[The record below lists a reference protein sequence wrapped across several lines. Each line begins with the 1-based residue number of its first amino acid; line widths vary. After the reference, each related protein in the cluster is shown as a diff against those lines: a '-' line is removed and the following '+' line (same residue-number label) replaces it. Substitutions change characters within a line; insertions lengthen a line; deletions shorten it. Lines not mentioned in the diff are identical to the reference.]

1 MSTPPPPQDPESE
14 AASAAKAAR
23 AANRPPWWPMLA
35 LLATVILS
43 VGLFGSS
50 RGGTRFFA
58 VEVMVGASALSVG
71 ALLGFLF
78 GIPRI
83 LTRDGAEQGAADPGA
98 SAAGNTAAQA
108 LLYRPST
115 NLEQVSDW
123 LTKILIGVGLVE
135 IDKASGALA
144 RVGQRVQQQAG
155 AGFPWADMLTQA
167 VIVVMAVLGFL
178 ASFLW
183 TRIYY
188 GAIQAGADSQAVQAL
203 RAQVTRQAESAADA
217 ERKAVNAQKVTEAM
231 LRGEIP
237 VLPVPL
243 ETRIGTLGFQEE
255 WPPALRERVERV
267 LAAPPEWDSDPTGE
281 IFADAP
287 ATAGGRALTA
297 SVAAELGRGVM
308 IALCLE
314 HRDGPPLEGPVTFL
328 LHPTFSER
336 SIQVPVQD
344 GSARTNIYSG
354 GTFTV
359 VAIADHGRTV
369 LAFNLNR
376 LRNAPAWFLAS

>member
-1 MSTPPPPQDPESE
+1 MSTPPPVKDPD
-14 AASAAKAAR
+14 SAAGSAVKVAR

-50 RGGTRFFA
+50 HAGVRFFA
-58 VEVMVGASALSVG
+58 VEVMVGAGALSMG

-83 LTRDGAEQGAADPGA
+83 LTRDGEQGTTSLSTPATGSPD
-98 SAAGNTAAQA
+98 AQA

-144 RVGQRVQQQAG
+144 RVGRRVQEQAG
-155 AGFPWADMLTQA
+155 AQLPWADMLTQA
-167 VIVVMAVLGFL
+167 VIVVLAVLGFL

-188 GAIQAGADSQAVQAL
+188 GAIQAGADSQAIQAL
-203 RAQVTRQAESAADA
+203 RAQVSRQAESAADA
-217 ERKAVNAQKVTEAM
+217 ERKALNAQKVTEAM

-243 ETRIGTLGFQEE
+243 ETRTGTGGFQEE

-267 LAAPPEWDSDPTGE
+267 LSALPEWDSDPTGE

-287 ATAGGRALTA
+287 TTGGGRVLTA
-297 SVAAELGRGVM
+297 SVAAELGRGLM

-328 LHPTFSER
+328 LHPTFAER